1 MPHPVTILLVE
12 DNADDQSLTMRA
24 LRMGTTANIEVAHDG
39 QEALDYLLNDANE
52 LPHLVVLDLNL
63 PGLDGL
69 KVLQRIREDER
80 TCITPV
86 VVLTGFAAPIDVI
99 AAYRYG
105 ANSYVRKPIDFD
117 HFAEVIQQLGVYW
130 LVVNEPPP
138 TAGNL

>member
-39 QEALDYLLNDANE
+39 QEALDYLLNEANE

-80 TCITPV
+80 TCTTPV
-86 VVLTGFAAPIDVI
+86 VVLTGFAAPVDVI
-99 AAYRYG
+99 AAHRYG

-117 HFAEVIQQLGVYW
+117 QFAEVIQQLGAYW

-138 TAGNL
+138 SAGNL

>member
-1 MPHPVTILLVE
+1 MPNPVTILLVE
-12 DNADDQSLTMRA
+12 DNTDDQSLTVRA
-24 LRMGTTANIEVAHDG
+24 LRMGTTANIEIAGDG
-39 QEALDYLLNDANE
+39 QAALDYLFNDANDM
-52 LPHLVVLDLNL
+52 PRLVVLDLNL

-80 TCITPV
+80 TRTTPV

-105 ANSYVRKPIDFD
+105 ANSYVRKPVDFD
-117 HFAEVIQQLGVYW
+117 QFADVIHQLGAYW

-138 TAGNL
+138 AAGDP